1 MIKKCSKSSEVAN
14 DVLDATLLRVMLLL
28 MELPSVGR
36 NRYISLTEH
45 PTMWSYQDLCSLID
59 MLQKHDQ
66 RSSGSRQKL
75 LIVLEAWKNTVSS
88 SSKLSDRDVDMIRKE
103 KDRGSEN
110 REVGNM
116 LDELVVQGMILQ
128 RSTAESSSVPATSS
142 TSTSTGEIIR
152 QMVEQTLRSGSNT
165 FRDVVVSVFGS
176 ASTGLASVQSDVDL
190 MVARESDSTSSM
202 ITTVEDVDPDMT
214 ALISTCVQGVV
225 DDMRLI
231 IRRCGENARDIIS
244 AAKIL
249 EEKKEQLLTAEQ
261 QDEERPKKKQT
272 KPKKKKKKKTEIA
285 LAATTDVVSFIDRG
299 ECWLLPLLAAR
310 PEHSGLKKPKK
321 VERGETLSEQ
331 QEKQFL
337 RKILGLL
344 RKYGIAIIYLNDF
357 CSMFQLLINS

>member
-1 MIKKCSKSSEVAN
+1 LIKKCSKSSEVAN

-36 NRYISLTEH
+36 NRYISLIEH

-202 ITTVEDVDPDMT
+202 ITTVEDVDPDT
-214 ALISTCVQGVV
+214 AALISTCVQGVV